1 MPFAHLSSTDV
12 GAEMTAVEIR
22 RAVTDDAELLTPF
35 ARRVFLDTFLADNDP
50 AAIDAYVREAFTPEK
65 QRAEIAFERG
75 VCLLAFVDNTL
86 AAWALLRET
95 EPVPPD
101 CAIAAAQPMQL
112 NRFYVDHA
120 WHGRGVAVA
129 LMNAVKSRAAI
140 SGADA
145 LWLTTWER
153 NARAIRFY
161 EREGFVLVGETTFV
175 LGDEVQRD
183 VVMCVPIT
191 PVQPTV

>member
-1 MPFAHLSSTDV
+1 
-12 GAEMTAVEIR
+12 MTAVEIR
-22 RAVTDDAELLTPF
+22 RAMPDDAELLTPF

-50 AAIDAYVREAFTPEK
+50 GAIDAYVGEAFTPEK

-75 VCLLAFVDNTL
+75 VCLLAFVENTL

-95 EPVPPD
+95 KPVPPN
-101 CAIAAAQPMQL
+101 CSVAAERPMQL
-112 NRFYVDHA
+112 DRFYVDHA
-120 WHGRGVAVA
+120 WHGRGVAIA
-129 LMNAVKSRAAI
+129 LMNAAKNHTTAVN
-140 SGADA
+140 ADA

-183 VVMCVPIT
+183 VVMCAPIT
-191 PVQPTV
+191 PAPPTV